1 MNLSGMLY
9 QCVAGET
16 FDSVAL
22 EIYGNEKYACE
33 LLTANPELCLVTMFS
48 GGEFLSIPVV
58 EIISDEDEEE
68 ETVPVTAPW
77 KE

>member
-33 LLTANPELCLVTMFS
+33 LLTANPELSLVTMFS
-48 GGEFLSIPVV
+48 GGELLNIPVV
-58 EIISDEDEEE
+58 ETISDEDEEE

-77 KE
+77 TE

>member
-48 GGEFLSIPVV
+48 GREFLNIPVV

-68 ETVPVTAPW
+68 ETVPTIAPW

>member
-48 GGEFLSIPVV
+48 GGEFLNIPVV

-68 ETVPVTAPW
+68 ETVLAIAPW

>member
-68 ETVPVTAPW
+68 ETVLVTAPW

>member
-22 EIYGNEKYACE
+22 EIYGDEKYACE
-33 LLTANPELCLVTMFS
+33 LLSANPELCLVTMFS
-48 GGEFLSIPVV
+48 GGELLNVPVV

-68 ETVPVTAPW
+68 EAVPVTAPW

>member
-48 GGEFLSIPVV
+48 GGELLSIPVV